1 MNLDNI
7 SRINLIIQTV
17 VIAAI
22 IIHTSMIIHRSG
34 KRSMRAAYFI
44 FGCISY
50 LMSNLYWVV
59 YVFIEPDNRMP
70 FAANEFGESATFLLF
85 SMVLILTFQ
94 GVFADTRREVVLT
107 VIFTAANAALW
118 IAWSGEWVQDI
129 VGGILF
135 GYYLCAVVRSMKQAG
150 VMSRREWTGVG
161 IGAYLVVVL
170 QGIIFFVPAEPAGFL
185 DKAVYCLLYAGIL
198 FFFRKTIRAF
208 RRNSGADEQLCFSF
222 AGNAWLVVSLYM
234 SAEPIYQVTNFLI
247 TLMLLFMMK
256 AVENKVGEA

>member
-107 VIFTAANAALW
+107 VIFTAANVALW

-135 GYYLCAVVRSMKQAG
+135 GYYLCAVVRSLKQAG
-150 VMSRREWTGVG
+150 VMSRTEWAGLG
-161 IGAYLVVVL
+161 LGAFLVVIV
-170 QGIIFFVPAEPAGFL
+170 QGIIIAVPNGPVKLL
-185 DKAVYCLLYAGIL
+185 DKASYCLLYAGIL
-198 FFFRKTIRAF
+198 FFFWKTIRAF

-247 TLMLLFMMK
+247 TLMLPFMMK